1 MTTTTHVSE
10 PTGADTILFI
20 HGLWLTPRSWEN
32 WAARY
37 ESRGYKVLAPSW
49 PGMEAEVEELNR
61 DPSPIAKLDVT
72 QVTDYYDRLIRDLP
86 TPPVIFGHSLGGTIM
101 QLLLDRG
108 LGAAGIGIAAGTVKG
123 VPDLPLSTIWAT
135 LPVLGNPFNPG
146 KATPLSPGQ
155 FHYAFTNTLSE
166 EESNKVYERYHVPCA
181 NSVLFEV
188 AFQSFHRDAATTV
201 SFDKDDRAPMLLI
214 AFEHD
219 RIVPPNA
226 SRHNAEKY
234 SGSKAM
240 TEFHEFLGRPHFP
253 GAPGWEEVADYA
265 LAWAAHVTNRA

>member
-1 MTTTTHVSE
+1 MTTNIST
-10 PTGADTILFI
+10 PAAADTVLFI
-20 HGLWLTPRSWEN
+20 HGLWMTPRSWEN

-61 DPSPIAKLDVT
+61 DSSPIAHLDVT
-72 QVTDYYDRLIRDLP
+72 HITDHYDKIIRALDK
-86 TPPVIFGHSLGGTIM
+86 PPIIMGHSLGGTVM

-108 LGAAGIGIAAGTVKG
+108 LGAAAVGVAAGTVKG

-146 KATPLSPGQ
+146 KATPLSAEQ
-155 FHYAFTNTLSE
+155 FHYAFANTLSK
-166 EESNKVYERYHVPCA
+166 EESDKIYERYHVPCA
-181 NSVLFEV
+181 NRVLFEA
-188 AFQSFHRDAATTV
+188 AFASFHNDAPTAV
-201 SFDKDDRAPMLLI
+201 DFDRAGRAPLLFI

-219 RIVPPNA
+219 HIIPPDV

-234 SGSKAM
+234 GESKAV

-253 GAPGWEEVADYA
+253 GAPGWEDVADYA
-265 LAWAAHVTNRA
+265 LAWATKMQKVS

>member
-1 MTTTTHVSE
+1 MSTNLSDST
-10 PTGADTILFI
+10 PDTVLFI
-20 HGLWLTPRSWEN
+20 HGLWMTPRSWEN
-32 WAARY
+32 WAALY
-37 ESRGYKVLAPSW
+37 QARGYKVLAPSW

-72 QVTDYYDRLIRDLP
+72 RIADHYAALIRGMEK
-86 TPPVIFGHSLGGTIM
+86 PPIIMGHSLGGTIM
-101 QLLLDRG
+101 QLLLSRG
-108 LGAAGIGIAAGTVKG
+108 LGAAGIGVASGTVKG

-146 KATPLSPGQ
+146 KATPLNAEQ
-155 FHYAFTNTLSE
+155 FHFAFANTLSR
-166 EESNKVYERYHVPCA
+166 EESDRIYERYHVPCA
-181 NSVLFEV
+181 NTVLFEV
-188 AFQSFHRDAATTV
+188 AFASIQSDSPTTV
-201 SFDKDDRAPMLLI
+201 DFGKEDRAPMLLI

-219 RIVPPNA
+219 HIVPPDA

-234 SGSKAM
+234 SDSGAT

-265 LAWAAHVTNRA
+265 LDWAIKHSGTA